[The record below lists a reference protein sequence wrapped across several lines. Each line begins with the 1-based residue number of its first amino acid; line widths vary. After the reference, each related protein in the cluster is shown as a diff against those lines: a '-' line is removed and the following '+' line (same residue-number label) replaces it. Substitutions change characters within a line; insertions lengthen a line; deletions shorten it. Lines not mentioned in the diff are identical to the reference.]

1 MSNPLVS
8 VILPVYNRPSVLY
21 TINSVLKQTYQNFEL
36 LIVDNASTDETQD
49 VIKKIKDKRI
59 RLVINEVNRGQTYS
73 INRGLR
79 LARGIYIARID
90 ADDLMLPTRLEKQVA
105 FMEQYPEYGLCGSW
119 VQYITDDNRKAIIVK
134 TCTSDLSLR
143 AMQRIAC
150 GVYHPAVMMRA
161 DLLKINHIEYNNAL
175 KMAEDYDMWR
185 QILKYS
191 KGKNLPEVLVY
202 YRKGANNDSDKHR
215 ATTNQEGLYIR
226 EKICKEDGTYPG
238 RIEMEQILE
247 IEKKDYISLFRF
259 FRCYCLYMRYLKK
272 NIIRSDENYS
282 IIKRRILSTLLGT
295 CIRDNK
301 ALWSHFFYSLYLRLR
316 YLRYK
321 VAKAKVGKMIYDI

>member
-1 MSNPLVS
+1 MNNPLVT
-8 VILPVYNRPSVLY
+8 VILPVYNRPSVLH

-36 LIVDNASTDETQD
+36 LIVDNASTDETQG

-79 LARGIYIARID
+79 LARGVYIARID

-134 TCTSDLSLR
+134 TCTSDWSLR

-161 DLLKINHIEYNNAL
+161 D
-175 KMAEDYDMWR
+175 
-185 QILKYS
+185 
-191 KGKNLPEVLVY
+191 
-202 YRKGANNDSDKHR
+202 
-215 ATTNQEGLYIR
+215 
-226 EKICKEDGTYPG
+226 
-238 RIEMEQILE
+238 
-247 IEKKDYISLFRF
+247 F
-259 FRCYCLYMRYLKK
+259 
-272 NIIRSDENYS
+272 
-282 IIKRRILSTLLGT
+282 
-295 CIRDNK
+295 
-301 ALWSHFFYSLYLRLR
+301 
-316 YLRYK
+316 
-321 VAKAKVGKMIYDI
+321 

>member
-1 MSNPLVS
+1 
-8 VILPVYNRPSVLY
+8 
-21 TINSVLKQTYQNFEL
+21 
-36 LIVDNASTDETQD
+36 
-49 VIKKIKDKRI
+49 
-59 RLVINEVNRGQTYS
+59 
-73 INRGLR
+73 
-79 LARGIYIARID
+79 
-90 ADDLMLPTRLEKQVA
+90 
-105 FMEQYPEYGLCGSW
+105 
-119 VQYITDDNRKAIIVK
+119 
-134 TCTSDLSLR
+134 
-143 AMQRIAC
+143 
-150 GVYHPAVMMRA
+150 
-161 DLLKINHIEYNNAL
+161 
-175 KMAEDYDMWR
+175 MAEDYDMWR

-247 IEKKDYISLFRF
+247 IEKKDYISLFQF
-259 FRCYCLYMRYLKK
+259 FRCYLLYMRYLKK
-272 NIIRSDENYS
+272 NVTRLDENHS

-301 ALWSHFFYSLYLRLR
+301 ALWSHLSYSLYLKLR
-316 YLRYK
+316 YFRYK